1 MPKIHW
7 IGIIEENKIK
17 EYQRGKLDSKAVKI
31 KMPKNMS
38 ELMVKGVPFAIP
50 AFIIMFASVNI
61 RTIINQQNIVSRPF
75 ILIGVIIGFILLL
88 VHEYLHSIVYPKEAN
103 SYIGIA
109 KPITFVSLT
118 SYPLS
123 KKKFI
128 VMCLLPYLLG
138 IIPLIAFWL
147 SPANLIAL
155 NGILFGMACMGM
167 ASPYPDAYTVYQ
179 IIKQVP
185 KNSYIQYYEDDIYY
199 IQ

>member
-17 EYQRGKLDSKAVKI
+17 EYQRGKLDPKAVKI
-31 KMPKNMS
+31 KMPKNVN
-38 ELMVKGVPFAIP
+38 ELMIKGLPFLIP
-50 AFIIMFASVNI
+50 TFIIMFASMNI
-61 RTIINQQNIVSRPF
+61 RSFINQQNIVNRPF
-75 ILIGVIIGFILLL
+75 ILIGAIIGFILLL
-88 VHEYLHSIVYPKEAN
+88 AHEYLHSIAYPKEAN

-123 KKKFI
+123 KRRFI
-128 VMCLLPYLLG
+128 VMSLLPYLLG

-147 SPANLIAL
+147 SPANLIEI

-185 KNSYIQYYEDDIYY
+185 KNRKVQNYEDDIYY
-199 IQ
+199 I

>member
-17 EYQRGKLDSKAVKI
+17 EYQRGKLDAKCVKI
-31 KMPKNMS
+31 KMPKNMN
-38 ELMVKGVPFAIP
+38 ELMIKGLPFLIP
-50 AFIIMFASVNI
+50 SFIIIFASMSI
-61 RTIINQQNIVSRPF
+61 KTIISEQNIVSRPF
-75 ILIGVIIGFILLL
+75 ILIGAIIGFILLL

-123 KKKFI
+123 KKRFI
-128 VMCLLPYLLG
+128 IMSLLPYILG

-147 SPANLIAL
+147 SPANLIEL
-155 NGILFGMACMGM
+155 NGLLFGMACMGI

-185 KNSYIQYYEDDIYY
+185 KNKKVQNYEDDIYY
-199 IQ
+199 I